1 MNFLI
6 FSMPHRTV
14 LNHLERFI
22 AWSRR
27 AGLLGA
33 LFSLL
38 LSPAGAQEAGQ
49 KDQLR
54 SLGKCLGC
62 TLEELDL
69 SGQKL
74 TAIDLS
80 ESTIR
85 DVDFSEAR
93 LNIALFDNATL
104 ENVSFKSADLTG
116 ASFSGAR
123 LINVSFDNADLKAA
137 VFENV
142 ILESTN
148 LEAGI
153 LCMTQMPNE
162 MSNSTECS

>member
-1 MNFLI
+1 MALF
-6 FSMPHRTV
+6 
-14 LNHLERFI
+14 
-22 AWSRR
+22 RR

-38 LSPAGAQEAGQ
+38 LSPAGAQETGGEE
-49 KDQLR
+49 QLR
-54 SLGKCLGC
+54 MLGKCLGC
-62 TLEELDL
+62 AFEELDL

-85 DVDFSEAR
+85 DVDFSKAR

-104 ENVSFKSADLTG
+104 ENVSFNSADLTG

-123 LINVSFDNADLKAA
+123 LFNVSFEGADLKGA
-137 VFENV
+137 VFEDA

-148 LEAGI
+148 LAAGI

-162 MSNSTECS
+162 TTDSTECN